1 MYIVL
6 ELQTS
11 NDGTIGNIITK
22 HDTLQEA
29 ESKYYAILS
38 AAALSD
44 VPVHS
49 AVILDNTGMSY
60 GQRAYRHEE
69 EPNEG

>member
-11 NDGTIGNIITK
+11 NDGTIGNIVTK
-22 HDTLQEA
+22 YDTLNEA
-29 ESKYYAILS
+29 ESKYYAVLS
-38 AAALSD
+38 AAALSN

-49 AVILDNTGMSY
+49 AVIIDNTGMSIA
-60 GQRAYRHEE
+60 QRAYIREE
-69 EPNEG
+69 ITNEE